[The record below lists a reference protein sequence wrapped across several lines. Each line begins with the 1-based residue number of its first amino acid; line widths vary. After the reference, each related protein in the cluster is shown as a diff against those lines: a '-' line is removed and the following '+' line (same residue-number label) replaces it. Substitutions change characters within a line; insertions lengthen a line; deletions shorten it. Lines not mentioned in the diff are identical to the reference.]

1 MRKQTQ
7 HTELMD
13 LISRRRTFTVVA
25 VPLVI
30 LALARPT
37 PLSMAIGLVMVAL
50 GQAVRLWASGY
61 IHKESEVTTGG
72 PYAYVRNPLYVGSF
86 LISAGFA
93 AMSAVWISWLLI
105 AVQYGLVYHL
115 TVLAEERRL
124 EAILGEPYRQYRSAV
139 PRWMPSLRPYP
150 RRSGRFDRR
159 QVAANKELSSMAVVG
174 LACALFLVRLLWL
187 K

>member
-1 MRKQTQ
+1 MRKQPEQTD
-7 HTELMD
+7 LMD

-30 LALARPT
+30 LALAQPT
-37 PLSMAIGLVMVAL
+37 PLSIAIGAVLVVT

-93 AMSAVWISWLLI
+93 VMSAVWVSWLLV
-105 AVQYGLVYHL
+105 AVQYALVYHL

-124 EAILGEPYRQYRSAV
+124 ESILGEPYRQYRSAV
-139 PRWMPSLRPYP
+139 PRWIPSLRPYP
-150 RRSGRFDRR
+150 HRSGSFDRR
-159 QVAANKELSSMAVVG
+159 QVGANKELSSMAVVV
-174 LACALFLVRLLWL
+174 LACALFVIRMLWL